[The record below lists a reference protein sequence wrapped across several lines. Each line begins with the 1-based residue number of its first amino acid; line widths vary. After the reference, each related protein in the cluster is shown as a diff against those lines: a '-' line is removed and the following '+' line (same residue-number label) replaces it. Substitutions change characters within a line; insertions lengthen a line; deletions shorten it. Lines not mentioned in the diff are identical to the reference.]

1 MAGARGV
8 ATSHS
13 VRLATARP
21 GTGRRRPDYLPRRA
35 LRAHRSSVAAAA
47 YLGRDGGLAR
57 AGADVVRRAARLG
70 RTPRIDG
77 SHALHRL
84 AFATGGFGADRPAGT
99 RAIARSR
106 RRSRGHRPD
115 AERRVTPGG
124 ALVRRRGPGA
134 FVASD
139 PGTL

>member
-13 VRLATARP
+13 VRLATERP

-35 LRAHRSSVAAAA
+35 LRTHRSSGDAAA
-47 YLGRDGGLAR
+47 YLGRDGGPAR
-57 AGADVVRRAARLG
+57 AGADDDRRAGRLG

-77 SHALHRL
+77 SPALHRL
-84 AFATGGFGADRPAGT
+84 AIATGGFGAPRPAGT

-106 RRSRGHRPD
+106 GRSR
-115 AERRVTPGG
+115 E
-124 ALVRRRGPGA
+124 
-134 FVASD
+134 
-139 PGTL
+139 